1 MKVMQQNTKV
11 DDEVAAV
18 RKESWE
24 NMEKTYNCSS
34 DHVWLYAKPDADGN
48 HKRVPKFMCPWIQFS
63 LRNYCVDRD
72 KWNVNF
78 SRRRENGYQDRV
90 C

>member
-1 MKVMQQNTKV
+1 MQQNLKV

-24 NMEKTYNCSS
+24 NVEKTDGCCS
-34 DHVWLYAKPDADGN
+34 DHVWLYATPDADGN
-48 HKRVPKFMCPWIQFS
+48 YIRVPKYMCDWIQFS

-72 KWNVNF
+72 KWNDNF
-78 SRRRENGYQDRV
+78 TRRRLGGYQDRV